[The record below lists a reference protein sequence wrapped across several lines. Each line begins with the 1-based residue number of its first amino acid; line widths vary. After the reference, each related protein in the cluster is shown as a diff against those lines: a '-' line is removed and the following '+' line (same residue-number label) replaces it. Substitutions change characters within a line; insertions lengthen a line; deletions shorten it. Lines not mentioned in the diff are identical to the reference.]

1 MLKFDSN
8 SKKSIMKTIPKILSV
23 FVLLFAGSTF
33 AQAPDIAGM
42 MANRADAS
50 VVPESYNFSWKYIME
65 IQTDNG
71 KTMNAE
77 YRLEKDAG
85 YFGMGMSQGG
95 NDVLMVM
102 DTKNKINV
110 TSFGK
115 GAQKMAMASKIPD
128 YETTTQKQGSERKFT
143 FKSLP
148 EKTILGYKCKGVEA
162 TDADNTIVFYFTN
175 DAPVNFAELFRSP
188 VTSKMPNAFK
198 SFFKPG
204 DKPLMMSVD
213 ITDKAKGTTMH
224 MKCISLEKEPF
235 VFKKSDYKFM

>member
-1 MLKFDSN
+1 
-8 SKKSIMKTIPKILSV
+8 MKTISKVLTAV
-23 FVLLFAGSTF
+23 ALLFFGSIY

-50 VVPESYNFSWKYIME
+50 VVPESYNFSWKYTME
-65 IQTDNG
+65 IQTESG
-71 KTMNAE
+71 KAMTAN
-77 YRLEKDAG
+77 YLLEKDAG

-95 NDVLMVM
+95 NDMLMVM

-128 YETTTQKQGSERKFT
+128 YETTTQKEGSDKKFT

-162 TDADNTIVFYFTN
+162 TDAENTIVFYFTN
-175 DAPVNFAELFRSP
+175 DAPVNFSDLFKSP
-188 VTSKMPNAFK
+188 LTSKMPNAFK

-213 ITDKAKGTTMH
+213 ITDKAKGKTTS
-224 MKCISLEKEPF
+224 MKCVSLEKEPF
-235 VFKKSDYKFM
+235 VFKKADYKFM